1 MKSVAFSVSILCL
14 GIPSPAFKKQRG
26 GSKWHSVFE
35 MQVPLTQ
42 KATCHSDTFGK
53 YALAPKYFNQ
63 TYSCGLE
70 IVTALE
76 ALQQCNYL

>member
-14 GIPSPAFKKQRG
+14 GIPSPAFKNNVEGQSG
-26 GSKWHSVFE
+26 GSVSE

-42 KATCHSDTFGK
+42 KATCHSDTFGE

-76 ALQQCNYL
+76 TLQQCNYL